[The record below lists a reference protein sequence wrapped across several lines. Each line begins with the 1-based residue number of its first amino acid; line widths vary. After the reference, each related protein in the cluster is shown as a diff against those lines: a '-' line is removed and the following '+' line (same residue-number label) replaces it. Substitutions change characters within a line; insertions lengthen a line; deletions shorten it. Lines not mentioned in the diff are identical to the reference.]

1 METTAV
7 VIIII
12 AAGIFAFAAWGV
24 VTLEKYEKDYRELDA
39 FIDECE
45 NTAENFD
52 IAKNEAIKLIHSKFI
67 AERDCQS
74 LRKKIYNKF
83 LLL

>member
-1 METTAV
+1 METTAA

-12 AAGIFAFAAWGV
+12 ALGIFAFAAWGV
-24 VTLEKYEKDYRELDA
+24 VTLEHYEKRYLELEK

-45 NTAENFD
+45 NTSENFKVATD
-52 IAKNEAIKLIHSKFI
+52 EAIKLIHSKFI

-74 LRKKIYNKF
+74 LRRRLYNKF
-83 LLL
+83 LLT

>member
-12 AAGIFAFAAWGV
+12 ALGIFTFAAWGV
-24 VTLEKYEKDYRELDA
+24 VTLEKYEKDYRELCT

-45 NTAENFD
+45 NTAENWKKATD
-52 IAKNEAIKLIHSKFI
+52 EALILIHSKFI